1 VLALL
6 WRTLSSSPLRVV
18 SAVAGGCP
26 GMYVRLVGFS
36 AGKVAMV
43 IDL

>member
-1 VLALL
+1 
-6 WRTLSSSPLRVV
+6 LRVV

-36 AGKVAMV
+36 AGKVA
-43 IDL
+43 II